1 METRRYLRYSR
12 VPSRVPRLRTS
23 AWAAYDTRALDK
35 EGLGDVKLVSP
46 VRTIDT
52 QMIKCVSTL
61 VSQTWCF
68 GVKEGAQY
76 DKRPSTQQNCAC
88 YAGYPRTLK
97 RITQKGDPDCAS
109 ILFGIIRHCEH
120 NFHPFPEKSTANITC
135 TFAGFASQ
143 NCHLLIM

>member
-1 METRRYLRYSR
+1 METRRYSR

-23 AWAAYDTRALDK
+23 AWAGCDTRALDK
-35 EGLGDVKLVSP
+35 EGLGDVKMVSP
-46 VRTIDT
+46 IRTIGT
-52 QMIKCVSTL
+52 QIIKCVFHPGEPDL
-61 VSQTWCF
+61 AC
-68 GVKEGAQY
+68 GVKEGSQS

-97 RITQKGDPDCAS
+97 RTTQKGDPDCAS

-120 NFHPFPEKSTANITC
+120 FHPFPEKSTASITC
-135 TFAGFASQ
+135 TFASFASQ